1 MANVSIDVAC
11 MNMDLPDAALFSMD
25 DPARSTDKV
34 APGGVMEVTMDDNM
48 LAAEQQTHA
57 EDMEQISD
65 WDSLRQTIVD
75 DIGVEKMDKATDVV
89 QNDVGNEGMIDAAL
103 QNPAVKK
110 ASDNTTVLQDAS
122 KADVQGPSKGNVV
135 PFKRQSAPRL

>member
-1 MANVSIDVAC
+1 
-11 MNMDLPDAALFSMD
+11 MDLPDAALFSMD

-57 EDMEQISD
+57 EDMEQIND

-75 DIGVEKMDKATDVV
+75 DIGVENMDKATDVGV

-103 QNPAVKK
+103 QKPAVKK
-110 ASDNTTVLQDAS
+110 AADNTKVLQDES